1 MNKMKYNFTEIVYL
15 MVLKD
20 VKYIAYV
27 VHIFEKQNSSL
38 KSMYNYN
45 IFSRENFPI
54 NYSS

>member
-27 VHIFEKQNSSL
+27 VHIFEK
-38 KSMYNYN
+38 
-45 IFSRENFPI
+45 
-54 NYSS
+54 